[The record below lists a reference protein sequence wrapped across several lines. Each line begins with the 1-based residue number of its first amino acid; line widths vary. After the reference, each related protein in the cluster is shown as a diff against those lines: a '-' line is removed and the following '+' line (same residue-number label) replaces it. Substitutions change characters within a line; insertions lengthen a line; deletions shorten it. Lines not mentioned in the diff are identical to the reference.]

1 MAAGPDDLRDAILRR
16 PFPDPTV
23 EVFRPTVW
31 PLKLVLGLLGLPA
44 FASALL
50 AIQSVHPYAIGA
62 AIGLSIATYVW
73 MRLTSPILELAAAG
87 RNTWAIS
94 PDYLLYVSPSG
105 TGTPVPLAAISS
117 VKLNERGVPVLS
129 LEGTLDTGR
138 SATLSMEIVGIAAP
152 GLRGL
157 LERPCSPSRF
167 VAEVERRLRERS
179 KKGEERPPAAP
190 PADLAPPGV
199 TLVDLSEPIQDPNL
213 PLHLARAK
221 VLERCRF
228 GRYEIV
234 FLDARGL
241 AVGVIKYTFRA
252 MVLIP
257 AQGLSVLSYN
267 HEGSM
272 MGTSCWGMH
281 KGSEHLNFGEAPREV
296 SYEAFKERALR
307 VIGESLART

>member
-1 MAAGPDDLRDAILRR
+1 MAAGPDDLQDAILRR
-16 PFPDPTV
+16 SFADPTI

-44 FASALL
+44 FVAAFL
-50 AIQSVHPYAIGA
+50 AIQTVHPYAIGV
-62 AIGLSIATYVW
+62 AIGLFIATYVW
-73 MRLTSPILELAAAG
+73 MRFTSPILELTAAG

-94 PDYLLYVSPSG
+94 PDYLLYVNPSG

-117 VKLNERGVPVLS
+117 VKLNERGVPVVS
-129 LEGTLDTGR
+129 LQGTLDMGR
-138 SATLSMEIVGIAAP
+138 RATLSMEIVGIAAP

-167 VAEVERRLRERS
+167 VAEVERHLRERS
-179 KKGEERPPAAP
+179 KKDEERPPAAL

-199 TLVDLSEPIQDPNL
+199 TLVDISEPIQDPNL

-221 VLERCRF
+221 VLERCLF
-228 GRYEIV
+228 GQYEIV

-252 MVLIP
+252 MVFVP
-257 AQGLSVLSYN
+257 GQGVSVLSYS

-281 KGSEHLNFGEAPREV
+281 KGPEHLNFGGAPAEV
-296 SYEAFKERALR
+296 SYEAFKESALR
-307 VIGESLART
+307 VIGENLART